1 MLKGKYKHLFFDLD
15 HTLWDFDS
23 NSVDTLVEL
32 FDNYQLDRF
41 FDSFETFHHDYEK
54 HNALLWNLYRQG
66 KIKKEELNFERFHR
80 PLAAAGCADVE
91 LAKKF
96 GQDYLTISPTKTAL
110 LPHAIDVLN
119 YLKAQYKLYIISN
132 GFNEVQ
138 HRKIELCGIKEYF
151 AKIYISDLL
160 GIHKPNR
167 DFFDY
172 MIKSS
177 NAKKKECLVIG
188 DSLEADIEGA
198 LNAGI
203 DAIFYNSRAIVH
215 EKENILE
222 ISSLVELKNL
232 L

>member
-32 FDNYQLDRF
+32 FDAYQFDRF
-41 FDSFETFHHDYEK
+41 FDSFETFHRDYEK
-54 HNALLWNLYRQG
+54 HNAQLWNLYRQG

-80 PLAAAGCADVE
+80 PLSTAGCNDQE
-91 LAKKF
+91 LASSF
-96 GQDYLTISPTKTAL
+96 GKDYLTISPTKTAL
-110 LPHAIDVLN
+110 LPFAKDALN
-119 YLKAQYKLYIISN
+119 YLKENYKLYIISN
-132 GFNEVQ
+132 GFSEVQ
-138 HRKIELCGIKEYF
+138 QRKIELCGIKDYF
-151 AKIYISDLL
+151 TRVFISDLM

-177 NAKKKECLVIG
+177 NAKKNECLVIG
-188 DSLEADIEGA
+188 DNLEADIEGA
-198 LNAGI
+198 QNAGI

-215 EKENILE
+215 DKEGLIE
-222 ISSLVELKNL
+222 ISSLSELIDML
-232 L
+232 

>member
-32 FDNYQLDRF
+32 FDAYDFDRF
-41 FDSFETFHHDYEK
+41 FDSFETFHRNYEK
-54 HNALLWNLYRQG
+54 HNAQLWNLYRQG

-80 PLAAAGCADVE
+80 PLADAGCPDRE
-91 LAKKF
+91 LATGF
-96 GQDYLTISPTKTAL
+96 GRDYLTISPTKTAL
-110 LPHAIDVLN
+110 LPHAMDILD
-119 YLKAQYKLYIISN
+119 YLKQHHKLYIISN

-138 HRKIELCGIKEYF
+138 QRKIDLSGIRSYF
-151 AKIYISDLL
+151 TKVYISDLL
-160 GIHKPNR
+160 GVHKPNR

-177 NAKKKECLVIG
+177 NARKEECLVIG
-188 DSLEADIEGA
+188 DSIEADIEGA

-215 EKENILE
+215 DKEDLIE
-222 ISSLVELKNL
+222 ISSLLELKKIL
-232 L
+232 